1 MNDLKHQ
8 EIKLLAR
15 IEELGLVRDVRY
27 NLSPEVTDLGFKGVT
42 EVRLYT
48 QAEWQ
53 KNRKNRDGVGENY
66 AAFGS
71 TYCSWHEKQ
80 FSKQMGRLIATGRA
94 LKKYERACTCP
105 GLS

>member
-8 EIKLLAR
+8 EVKLLVR

-27 NLSPEVTDLGFKGVT
+27 DLSEEVIKLGFRGVT

-48 QAEWQ
+48 QVEWQ
-53 KNRKNRDGVGENY
+53 KNRKNRDGVGENHV
-66 AAFGS
+66 AFGS
-71 TYCSWHEKQ
+71 TYCSRHEKQ

-94 LKKYERACTCP
+94 LKRYEHARTCP